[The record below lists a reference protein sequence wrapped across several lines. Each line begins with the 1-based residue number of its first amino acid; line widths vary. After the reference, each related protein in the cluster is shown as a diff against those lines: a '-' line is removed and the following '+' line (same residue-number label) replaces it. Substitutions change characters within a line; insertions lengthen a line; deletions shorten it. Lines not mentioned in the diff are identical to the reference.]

1 MTGVARAIFS
11 EVVSLAWVPHTY
23 KAATFALAQE
33 SRLAEFPHSST
44 GKLGCGRHVDL
55 FRV

>member
-11 EVVSLAWVPHTY
+11 EVVGLAWVPHTY

-44 GKLGCGRHVDL
+44 GKLECGRHVDL